1 MISVCLMAYAA
12 AVLTASFALLWR
24 STKENDMWDLA
35 LSASLMPAFVLT
47 VLALIKVNYP

>member
-12 AVLTASFALLWR
+12 LVLSASFALLWR
-24 STKENDMWDLA
+24 HVKGGELWNL
-35 LSASLMPAFVLT
+35 LYSASLMPAFVIT